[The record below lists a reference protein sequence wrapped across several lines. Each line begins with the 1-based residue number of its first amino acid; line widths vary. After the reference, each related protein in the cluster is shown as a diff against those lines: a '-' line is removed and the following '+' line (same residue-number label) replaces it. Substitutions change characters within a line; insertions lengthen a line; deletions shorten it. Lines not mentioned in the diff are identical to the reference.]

1 MNRTYITTAAEILGG
16 GLIVLGI
23 GLWTIPGAL
32 IAAGILLI
40 LAGGLAA

>member
-1 MNRTYITTAAEILGG
+1 MNRTHITTAAEIIGA
-16 GLIVLGI
+16 GLVVIGI
-23 GLWTIPGAL
+23 ASWSIPGAC